1 MKTLFKIPP
10 ISKPIKVL
18 KPRKKVTPFN
28 NRRYKL
34 HQKVKDLCDLR
45 VKERTIIVGKA
56 IPIIN
61 KYIIELQ
68 IKFQYNIQPEI
79 FIVDDIEVIEP
90 ELVTSKN

>member
-1 MKTLFKIPP
+1 MKTLFDIAPIP
-10 ISKPIKVL
+10 KLKKAL
-18 KPRKKVTPFN
+18 KPRKKVTAFN

-56 IPIIN
+56 IPIIY

-68 IKFQYNIQPEI
+68 TKFQYNIQPEI

-90 ELVTSKN
+90 ELVTY